1 MEQLWAQVCQTKITM
16 SASKCRLLPLDF
28 ITTSALTSDTTL
40 HSDRQPARVA
50 GLVARE
56 LMLSS
61 GPRHSEHLGRRSEV
75 PVMVQLRRPT
85 RPHAVAKRSRLRHRR
100 HAC

>member
-40 HSDRQPARVA
+40 HSDRQPPDSPASSLANRCSAPGQVTASTWVGEA
-50 GLVARE
+50 GFPSWC
-56 LMLSS
+56 SS
-61 GPRHSEHLGRRSEV
+61 GDRLGLTQSRRD
-75 PVMVQLRRPT
+75 
-85 RPHAVAKRSRLRHRR
+85 HG
-100 HAC
+100 